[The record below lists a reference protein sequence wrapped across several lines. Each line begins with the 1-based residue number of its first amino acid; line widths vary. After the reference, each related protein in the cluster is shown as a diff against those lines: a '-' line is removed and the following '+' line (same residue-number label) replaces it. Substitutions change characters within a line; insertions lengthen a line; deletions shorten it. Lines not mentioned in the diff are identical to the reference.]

1 MKWLFSGY
9 ELQDRMRTIV
19 MRFHGKEETQEV
31 FRTVE
36 RVLPERAFVDGNFSA
51 TVISS
56 MSAAAV
62 EELYGELAA
71 KKEELYGELAAKKCK
86 SVRTMYRKANAAWNA
101 VDSTP
106 RHIDSYSLLVLEQ
119 TRALYKS
126 VTAPDFPEDAWNT
139 LIDVSTSLRAFA
151 SGVIDEQLFLKEQC
165 GLL

>member
-36 RVLPERAFVDGNFSA
+36 RVLPKRAFVDGNFSA

-62 EELYGELAA
+62 
-71 KKEELYGELAAKKCK
+71 EELYGELAAKKCK

>member
-62 EELYGELAA
+62 
-71 KKEELYGELAAKKCK
+71 EELYGELAAKKCK

-151 SGVIDEQLFLKEQC
+151 SGVPANRSRIMSNTPV
-165 GLL
+165 

>member
-36 RVLPERAFVDGNFSA
+36 RVLPERAFVDGYFSA

-62 EELYGELAA
+62 
-71 KKEELYGELAAKKCK
+71 EELYGELAAKKCK

>member
-71 KKEELYGELAAKKCK
+71 KKGK

>member
-36 RVLPERAFVDGNFSA
+36 RVLPERAFVDGNFAA

-62 EELYGELAA
+62 
-71 KKEELYGELAAKKCK
+71 EELYGELAAKKCK
-86 SVRTMYRKANAAWNA
+86 SVRTMYRKANATWNA
-101 VDSTP
+101 VGSTP

>member
-62 EELYGELAA
+62 
-71 KKEELYGELAAKKCK
+71 EELYGELAAKKCK

>member
-51 TVISS
+51 TIISS

-62 EELYGELAA
+62 
-71 KKEELYGELAAKKCK
+71 EELYGELAAKKCK

>member
-71 KKEELYGELAAKKCK
+71 KKCK

-106 RHIDSYSLLVLEQ
+106 RHIDSYSLLALEQ

>member
-71 KKEELYGELAAKKCK
+71 KKCK

-101 VDSTP
+101 VGSTP

>member
-1 MKWLFSGY
+1 MKWLFPGY

-62 EELYGELAA
+62 
-71 KKEELYGELAAKKCK
+71 EELYGELAAKKCK

>member
-36 RVLPERAFVDGNFSA
+36 RALPERAFVDGNFSA

-62 EELYGELAA
+62 
-71 KKEELYGELAAKKCK
+71 EELYGELAAKKCK

>member
-36 RVLPERAFVDGNFSA
+36 RVLPERAFVDGNFAA

-62 EELYGELAA
+62 EELYG
-71 KKEELYGELAAKKCK
+71 KLAAKKCK

>member
-71 KKEELYGELAAKKCK
+71 KKCK

-106 RHIDSYSLLVLEQ
+106 RHIDSYSLLVLMQ

>member
-62 EELYGELAA
+62 
-71 KKEELYGELAAKKCK
+71 EELYGELAAKKCK

-151 SGVIDEQLFLKEQC
+151 SGEIDEQLFLKEQC

>member
-36 RVLPERAFVDGNFSA
+36 RALPERAFVDGNFAA

-62 EELYGELAA
+62 
-71 KKEELYGELAAKKCK
+71 EELYGELAAKKCK

>member
-51 TVISS
+51 TAISS

-62 EELYGELAA
+62 
-71 KKEELYGELAAKKCK
+71 EELYGELAAKKCK

>member
-71 KKEELYGELAAKKCK
+71 KKCK

-101 VDSTP
+101 VNSTP

>member
-9 ELQDRMRTIV
+9 ELQNRMRTIV

-62 EELYGELAA
+62 
-71 KKEELYGELAAKKCK
+71 EELYGELAAKKCK

>member
-9 ELQDRMRTIV
+9 ELQYRMRTIV

-62 EELYGELAA
+62 
-71 KKEELYGELAAKKCK
+71 EELYGELAAKKCK

>member
-9 ELQDRMRTIV
+9 ELRDRMRTIV

-62 EELYGELAA
+62 
-71 KKEELYGELAAKKCK
+71 EELYGELAAKKCK

>member
-71 KKEELYGELAAKKCK
+71 KKCK

-119 TRALYKS
+119 TRAFYKS

>member
-36 RVLPERAFVDGNFSA
+36 RVLPERAFVNGNFSA

-62 EELYGELAA
+62 
-71 KKEELYGELAAKKCK
+71 EELYGELAAKKCK